1 MIAQFFRR
9 AAWPIGV
16 AIAGV
21 GIFALLQV
29 TKPKPAPNI
38 EPPRP
43 TSVEVVPAIRATSR
57 PTVVAYGEVRP
68 AVRTELV
75 AQVGGRITAISASFI
90 EGGAFEPGQVLL
102 NIEDTDYLAVVDER
116 QARVAAAKVDREQA
130 LADADV
136 ARKQLAGQKNP
147 SPLALKEPQVARAQ
161 AALKAAETALS
172 LAQTNLERTQ
182 ITLPFSGR
190 VQRQSADLGQY
201 VGPGKVLGTVFGT
214 DIAEV
219 RLALTDNQLSSLGV
233 PIGFSGEGK
242 AALSVTLS
250 AVVGGDPHYW
260 QGQLVRIDAAIDPG
274 TRSVYGTVRIEDPY
288 GGSSEGVMP
297 LAVGLYVDAEVE
309 GRPIIDAVQIMAE
322 GLRAGDEVF
331 VLDGEGLLDV
341 RKVEVVHRNR
351 STVLLSSGV
360 EAGDLIIVSAIRNP
374 IRGMRLQTIDAA
386 GIAESAS
393 PKTQSED
400 NEA

>member
-1 MIAQFFRR
+1 MIAQIFRR

-29 TKPKPAPNI
+29 TKPKPAPSI

-43 TSVEVVPAIRATSR
+43 TSVQVVPSIRATSR

-75 AQVGGRITAISASFI
+75 AQVGGRITSISPSFI
-90 EGGAFEPGQVLL
+90 EGGAFGPGEVLL
-102 NIEDTDYLAVVDER
+102 SIEDTDYLAAVDER
-116 QARVAAAKVDREQA
+116 QARVAAAKVDFEQA

-136 ARKQLAGQKNP
+136 ARKQLAGQKDP
-147 SPLALKEPQVARAQ
+147 SPLALKIPQVSQAQ

-172 LAQTNLERTQ
+172 LAQTNLERTRLS
-182 ITLPFSGR
+182 LPFAGR

-214 DIAEV
+214 DVAEV
-219 RLALTDNQLSSLGV
+219 RLALTDSQLTSLGI
-233 PIGFSGEGK
+233 PIGFSGEGES
-242 AALSVTLS
+242 ALPVTLS
-250 AVVGGDPHYW
+250 AVVGGNSHYW
-260 QGQLVRIDAAIDPG
+260 RGQLTRLDAAIDPG
-274 TRSVYGTVRIEDPY
+274 TRSIYGTVRVEDPY
-288 GGSSEGVMP
+288 GSGAEGGMP
-297 LAVGLYVDAEVE
+297 LAVGLYVDAEIE

-322 GLRAGDEVF
+322 GLRAGGEVF

-341 RKVEVVHRNR
+341 RKVEVVYRNR
-351 STVLLSSGV
+351 STVFLSSGV

-374 IRGMRLQTIDAA
+374 VRGMRLQAIDAA

-393 PKTQSED
+393 ATTQSED

>member
-1 MIAQFFRR
+1 M
-9 AAWPIGV
+9 
-16 AIAGV
+16 
-21 GIFALLQV
+21 
-29 TKPKPAPNI
+29 
-38 EPPRP
+38 
-43 TSVEVVPAIRATSR
+43 
-57 PTVVAYGEVRP
+57 
-68 AVRTELV
+68 
-75 AQVGGRITAISASFI
+75 
-90 EGGAFEPGQVLL
+90 
-102 NIEDTDYLAVVDER
+102 
-116 QARVAAAKVDREQA
+116 
-130 LADADV
+130 
-136 ARKQLAGQKNP
+136 
-147 SPLALKEPQVARAQ
+147 
-161 AALKAAETALS
+161 
-172 LAQTNLERTQ
+172 
-182 ITLPFSGR
+182 
-190 VQRQSADLGQY
+190 
-201 VGPGKVLGTVFGT
+201 
-214 DIAEV
+214 
-219 RLALTDNQLSSLGV
+219 ALTDNQLSSLGV